1 MLPLVDRDEFN
12 MKPASLS
19 LDRLEFTKIHVV
31 ANPKFDPSSE
41 EANCAYPQLNF
52 NFSGVNFVRR
62 TRVNFPDDEAAD
74 PRHFQVVFSMT
85 ALEKDQEKKTLPYEF
100 DVEVIAYLT
109 YLGSEMHGVDRFKA
123 VRYSAYPMLYGA
135 IREMVSTTSA
145 RSSHGMLQLP
155 SADFRKS
162 ALSDAEK
169 DEERRLALLGPNA
182 TTPVQVTDSV
192 SSEKKVA
199 VKKPRKKLSGDKSGS

>member
-1 MLPLVDRDEFN
+1 

-31 ANPKFDPSSE
+31 ANPNFEPSPD
-41 EANCAYPQLNF
+41 EASCAYPQLSF

-85 ALEKDQEKKTLPYEF
+85 ALEKDQDKKTLPYEF

-123 VRYSAYPMLYGA
+123 VRYSAYPMLYA
-135 IREMVSTTSA
+135 AVREMLSNTSA

-169 DEERRLALLGPNA
+169 DEERRLEVLGADA
-182 TTPVQVTDSV
+182 TTPAQVTRSV

-199 VKKPRKKLSGDKSGS
+199 AKKSRKKLSEDKKNNN